1 MQIVTKHIIK
11 EVPLQK
17 GELYELRSQGGG
29 SFEFTTLKE
38 LERELLNYFYSNGSL
53 YIDSVCFH
61 GEHINY
67 ELEEKV
73 VNALQ
78 LLVDEW
84 YDSFIKEINE
94 AEDV

>member
-11 EVPLQK
+11 EVPLQE
-17 GELYELRSQGGG
+17 GELYELRSQEGG

-61 GEHINY
+61 GEHREY
-67 ELEEKV
+67 ELGEDV

-78 LLVDEW
+78 LLIDEW

-94 AEDV
+94 EDV